1 MCFHPLSG
9 KEEFVI
15 EKRSKA
21 VEITIRSH
29 HSQMDG
35 FDVFPYTILNM
46 DFEGAA
52 VAVDSLFITAT
63 GAKHSGSKDIFNKIF
78 GVGFIHKGAKPET
91 TAKLVAALFYHSYRT
106 FLSLLNDGIGNDGW
120 LLTQSNKKR
129 NQTKEFSLATN
140 SLLISTYS
148 N

>member
-1 MCFHPLSG
+1 MYFHPLSG

-21 VEITIRSH
+21 VEITRRSH

-46 DFEGAA
+46 DFEGVAMA
-52 VAVDSLFITAT
+52 VESLFIKAT
-63 GAKHSGSKDIFNKIF
+63 GTKHSGSKDIFNKIF
-78 GVGFIHKGAKPET
+78 WVGFIHKGAKPET
-91 TAKLVAALFYHSYRT
+91 TAKLVAALFYHSYWT

-129 NQTKEFSLATN
+129 NQTEEFSLATN